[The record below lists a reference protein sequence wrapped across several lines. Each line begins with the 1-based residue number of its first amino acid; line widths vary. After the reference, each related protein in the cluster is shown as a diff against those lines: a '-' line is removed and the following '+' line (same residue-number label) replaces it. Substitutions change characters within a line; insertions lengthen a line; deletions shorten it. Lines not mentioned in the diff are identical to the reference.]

1 MKTTAF
7 KTIVLIY
14 TLSLSAI
21 QANCQFPAAFIR
33 GHNSDDLYIHTA
45 SEDPFNG
52 YYLFYLTEN
61 GSIVTMQNSNWIF
74 GRITAETIP
83 GKLIDFT
90 PENWLYS
97 IDYGKNF
104 SGGSGYVNYYTS
116 FDYLFGGEIPGEYMT
131 QGSDISLNPYPLS
144 YVIYKTTDYG
154 LHYTFIAD
162 SVGEIINGEPGHI
175 SGEFYQMPLLNGHA
189 FLCRSLDFGATFD
202 SIPVD
207 TNVINV
213 NTGLNFGEL
222 SRGKQPGELF
232 LVSKTV
238 VSASEIHYSIYHTS
252 DYGHTWVLKSTK
264 VFDSE
269 RQKFT
274 GGRAACSFYMANLK
288 TTPNSTYYTL
298 QIYYSADCGETFTLY
313 EHMLTPDVGLSDKA
327 KSDGRLCISPN
338 PAKDL
343 ITLAYTVKIAGKVTM
358 RLYSS
363 DGKQADMLLSEQQD
377 PGTHSLKYPCGQLK
391 PGMYSIGMT
400 DASGKTVSGKFIVG
414 R

>member
-1 MKTTAF
+1 MKT
-7 KTIVLIY
+7 KTYKLLLLILLHTVLCTQSY
-14 TLSLSAI
+14 GQLFEFT
-21 QANCQFPAAFIR
+21 R
-33 GHNSDDLYIHTA
+33 GHTVDDLYVSTA
-45 SEDPFNG
+45 TENPYNG
-52 YYLFYLTEN
+52 RNLLYLTANGNILNMENNTELFYIELL
-61 GSIVTMQNSNWIF
+61 
-74 GRITAETIP
+74 AETNAGTIL
-83 GKLIDFT
+83 GHTDSWFGIST
-90 PENWLYS
+90 
-97 IDYGKNF
+97 DYGKNF
-104 SGGSGYVNYYTS
+104 SPLALYINYYTT
-116 FDYLFGGEIPGEYMT
+116 LFNLYGGEIPGEYIT
-131 QGSDISLNPYPLS
+131 LGYDVSVYPYPCG
-144 YVIYKTTDYG
+144 VIHKTTDYAAH
-154 LHYTFIAD
+154 LSLVAD
-162 SVGEIINGEPGHI
+162 TSDGIWDGEPGHI
-175 SGEFYQMPLLNGHA
+175 SGEFYQMPLRNGHA
-189 FLCRSLDFGATFD
+189 FLSRSLDFGATFD

-274 GGRAACSFYMANLK
+274 GGRAACSFYIANLK

-313 EHMLTPDVGLSDKA
+313 EHMLTPDVGLSDNA
-327 KSDGRLCISPN
+327 KSDGSLCISPN

-343 ITLAYTVKIAGKVTM
+343 ITLDYTVKMAGKVNI

-363 DGKQADMLLSEQQD
+363 DGKLLDLLLSERQN
-377 PGTHSLKYPCGQLK
+377 PGTHSLKYTCGQLR

-400 DASGKTVSGKFIVG
+400 DASGKTVSCKFIVG